1 MKRLAVILGTAI
13 AALAFT
19 AVAFSARTAVP
30 NHLPDAKVDVAM
42 WADTVYAANSATGY
56 TPATVGAVDNF
67 FPQGAGITFRMW
79 AVETETGTV
88 VTSDDVKRPSSV
100 YVVIPGAPNVRLKY
114 APVSTAAN
122 APSIWSGT
130 WAVPKDFPL
139 GVVEFKI
146 LLRTKSQKLGIFT
159 QIRVASSQLTIT
171 KAA

>member
-30 NHLPDAKVDVAM
+30 NNLPDAKMDIAM

-56 TPATVGAVDNF
+56 TPAKVGAVDNF

-79 AVETETGTV
+79 AVEMETGKVLTV
-88 VTSDDVKRPSSV
+88 DDLKHA
-100 YVVIPGAPNVRLKY
+100 YVVIPNSPNVKLKY
-114 APVSTAAN
+114 AAISSAAD

-130 WAVPKDFPL
+130 WAVPKDYAT
-139 GVVEFKI
+139 GVVKFKI
-146 LLRTKSQKLGIFT
+146 LVRMKSNNKFGSYT
-159 QIRVASSQLTIT
+159 QIAVESSQLTIT
-171 KAA
+171 KPA